1 MWEKIVLNL
10 LSNAFKFTFQGSI
23 SVRFRIVEGAAE
35 LEVRDTGIGIAE
47 HELPRLF
54 ERFHRIEGA
63 RSRSHEGSGI
73 GLALVHE
80 LVRLHGGDIRVR
92 SKQGEGTA
100 FAVRMAFGVD
110 HLPKDRIR
118 TQRALQSTAV
128 AAEAYV
134 EEALRWV
141 SWDDPVPAPLA
152 PPGSGAGTRARILIA
167 DDNADMRDYVTRLL
181 REHWDVEAVG
191 DGERA
196 LASIRRRPPD
206 LILSDVMMP
215 GLDGF
220 ALMRAV
226 RRDATLASIP
236 VVLLSARAGEE
247 ATAEGLSAGADDYIA
262 KPFTARELLVRIAAR
277 LASTKLARELDER
290 QRRLYRHFLQAPF
303 PIVVMR
309 GPEFIVDL
317 ANDGSLEAWGKGPEI
332 IGKPIREALPEL
344 EGQPFSELLE
354 RVYQTGQPYRGRG
367 ELVRVPVGPGGALVD
382 SYWNYLYEPIFD
394 ENGRIDGIICCAF
407 DVTEQV
413 TSRQRI
419 EAAYAKAEEASRSKD
434 LFLRRAEHLQA
445 TATELVRAHSL
456 ADIAR
461 GFDAADKAA
470 PLEAHGCFLLLRE
483 GDSLRT
489 IAATAN
495 MVRKTETRSPPLLLS
510 ADNPLAAAARNRA
523 AVWLAS
529 TEECLAQF
537 PALSA
542 SYNVEVEGRAAI
554 PLVVGEETIGVLA
567 VGFREQRAFDANE
580 RQYLGA
586 VANLWAQALHR
597 ARLAEAERDSMRRVL
612 EAEASATRKKD
623 EFLAMLGHEL
633 RNPLAPIV
641 TATSLMRVRGRATSR
656 ELEILERQ
664 SRHISRLVDDLLDI
678 SRITSGKLSL
688 KRAHVE
694 LADVVAQAIESTSQ
708 AFNEKSLQLYTNIA
722 RTSIVLD
729 GDRERLVQVVTN
741 ILVNAAKFTPA
752 GKAVYVAAGY
762 NSGEAEIEV
771 RDEGDGIAPEL
782 LPRVFDIFTQGRQG
796 SDRRTGG
803 LGLGLAI
810 ARSIVAAHGGRIE
823 AASPG
828 QGRGASFRISLPLLA
843 SPSVTPPSEAPEQ
856 PPASA
861 QAKRRVL
868 VVDDNAD
875 SAEMLAEYLGEIG
888 YQSLVALD
896 ALQALAIV
904 RAEAP
909 DAAILDIGL
918 PGMDG
923 YELARTI
930 SQELGN
936 RSPRL
941 IALTGY
947 AQASDRDQALER
959 GFVEHLAKPV
969 EVTKLAR
976 ILAKLLAVPT
986 SH

>member
-1 MWEKIVLNL
+1 M
-10 LSNAFKFTFQGSI
+10 
-23 SVRFRIVEGAAE
+23 
-35 LEVRDTGIGIAE
+35 
-47 HELPRLF
+47 
-54 ERFHRIEGA
+54 
-63 RSRSHEGSGI
+63 
-73 GLALVHE
+73 
-80 LVRLHGGDIRVR
+80 
-92 SKQGEGTA
+92 
-100 FAVRMAFGVD
+100 
-110 HLPKDRIR
+110 
-118 TQRALQSTAV
+118 
-128 AAEAYV
+128 
-134 EEALRWV
+134 
-141 SWDDPVPAPLA
+141 
-152 PPGSGAGTRARILIA
+152 
-167 DDNADMRDYVTRLL
+167 
-181 REHWDVEAVG
+181 
-191 DGERA
+191 
-196 LASIRRRPPD
+196 
-206 LILSDVMMP
+206 
-215 GLDGF
+215 
-220 ALMRAV
+220 
-226 RRDATLASIP
+226 
-236 VVLLSARAGEE
+236 
-247 ATAEGLSAGADDYIA
+247 
-262 KPFTARELLVRIAAR
+262 
-277 LASTKLARELDER
+277 
-290 QRRLYRHFLQAPF
+290 
-303 PIVVMR
+303 
-309 GPEFIVDL
+309 
-317 ANDGSLEAWGKGPEI
+317 
-332 IGKPIREALPEL
+332 
-344 EGQPFSELLE
+344 
-354 RVYQTGQPYRGRG
+354 
-367 ELVRVPVGPGGALVD
+367 
-382 SYWNYLYEPIFD
+382 
-394 ENGRIDGIICCAF
+394 
-407 DVTEQV
+407 
-413 TSRQRI
+413 
-419 EAAYAKAEEASRSKD
+419 
-434 LFLRRAEHLQA
+434 
-445 TATELVRAHSL
+445 RAHSL

-868 VVDDNAD
+868 IVDDNAD